1 MIHRCRLYF
10 VKICTENFDFAF
22 VRYAVLIV
30 GLVTLLLKGEL
41 KYPPAQLDVQK
52 VFYKGHTSQFYLVAS
67 FVYIISLHTRIEPH
81 LNPQI
86 LLTEELSPVLS
97 AG

>member
-41 KYPPAQLDVQK
+41 KYPPA
-52 VFYKGHTSQFYLVAS
+52 
-67 FVYIISLHTRIEPH
+67 
-81 LNPQI
+81 
-86 LLTEELSPVLS
+86 
-97 AG
+97 